1 MTHLTITP
9 GLRVQTGRTFPDKPK
24 YEVLPSLQA
33 VKVVEKQIGQHE
45 EERIQFLKIQM
56 WGILQDN
63 HLGSKK
69 KDKKRHSGDV
79 HSRVITAKCN
89 A

>member
-9 GLRVQTGRTFPDKPK
+9 GLRVQTSRTFPDKPK
-24 YEVLPSLQA
+24 YEVLPSLQE

-63 HLGSKK
+63 HLG
-69 KDKKRHSGDV
+69 
-79 HSRVITAKCN
+79 
-89 A
+89 